1 MKGKRKLVIGILA
14 VLLVLVIGSIALRS
28 GKPEET
34 LVDTTAGVSVIR
46 NLENRDVDE
55 VIHKI
60 RESSGDLLREQYAER
75 ISLIQQD
82 ENQAW
87 GMFDDFLFVGDSR
100 CVAFVTY
107 GFFNEENVIA
117 HPLVNIMSHLEPNID
132 NIVAK
137 NPGHLYLIYGFNDI
151 ECGRWHYGEEFA
163 NSYGELVDTIHA
175 RLPET
180 KIYIIATMPVIMGR
194 TYTSNYDGYTLIPDW
209 NQNVAEMCSSR
220 EYVYYLDT
228 AYLYDQYQN
237 LYTDDGV
244 HFFKEFYPHWAAAIL
259 TCQYQYELEEELQA
273 QAQMQEHAQMQEQ
286 EQTQEQAQM
295 QAQNALQ
302 E

>member
-1 MKGKRKLVIGILA
+1 MKKRRKVIVGILVLSIVLLL
-14 VLLVLVIGSIALRS
+14 VLLVGVSSANRKTS
-28 GKPEET
+28 ESAQ
-34 LVDTTAGVSVIR
+34 VDTTTGVAAIQAMES
-46 NLENRDVDE
+46 RDVDE

-75 ISLIQQD
+75 INAIQQD

-100 CVAFVTY
+100 CVAFITY

-132 NIVAK
+132 NIVAR
-137 NPGHLYLIYGFNDI
+137 NPGNLYLIYGFNDI
-151 ECGRWHYGEEFA
+151 ECGRWHYGEEYA
-163 NSYGELVDTIHA
+163 EAYAGIVDTIHE
-175 RLPET
+175 RLPDT
-180 KIYIIATMPVIMGR
+180 KIYIIATMPVVMGR
-194 TYTSNYDGYTLIPDW
+194 KYTSNYDGYTLIPDW
-209 NQNVAEMCSSR
+209 NQKVAEMCAVSD
-220 EYVYYLDT
+220 YVYYLDT
-228 AYLYDQYQN
+228 AYLYDLYQD

-273 QAQMQEHAQMQEQ
+273 QAQAQAAAQE
-286 EQTQEQAQM
+286 
-295 QAQNALQ
+295 
-302 E
+302 

>member
-1 MKGKRKLVIGILA
+1 MKVLSIILPILILLLVIVILA
-14 VLLVLVIGSIALRS
+14 VRK
-28 GKPEET
+28 GKSEEAP
-34 LVDTTAGVSVIR
+34 VDTSAGLAVIQSQ
-46 NLENRDVDE
+46 ESKDVDE
-55 VIHKI
+55 VIHTI
-60 RESSGDLLREQYAER
+60 RESSGDILREEYAER
-75 ISLIQQD
+75 ISAIQQD
-82 ENQAW
+82 ENLAW
-87 GMFDDFLFVGDSR
+87 SMFDDFLFVGDSR

-151 ECGRWHYGEEFA
+151 ECGRWHQGEEFA
-163 NSYGELVDTIHA
+163 EEYGRIVDTIHE
-175 RLPET
+175 RLPDT

-194 TYTSNYDGYTLIPDW
+194 KYTSSYDGYTLIPDW
-209 NQNVAEMCSSR
+209 NQQLAGMCAAR

-228 AYLYDQYQN
+228 AYLYDQYQD

-259 TCQYQYELEEELQA
+259 TCQYQYELEEDLQA
-273 QAQMQEHAQMQEQ
+273 QAQAQAEL
-286 EQTQEQAQM
+286 QAQDQTDI
-295 QAQNALQ
+295 QAQAQAEPQ